1 MILIKIIAILIT
13 TGAGLLQ
20 IGLEHKW
27 HDKRTKKHKTIR
39 SFLLLLMIVGFLSA
53 SILVVY
59 DDRQSELQVR
69 TLTDLKDNAE
79 KATKDSEKRE
89 LKAVEDRE
97 RIKEELEELQTRI
110 KPVIKLATKKYPTLD
125 INSALVKLADDV
137 QDLQKQNEELRKITK
152 DLAERDYFHPLN
164 SMTKSIV
171 VQRLN
176 QIISSASNREIQIT
190 IVSESGNTN
199 RQKVARQL
207 VEILSECGF
216 KTTGPSAA
224 MTFSRGV
231 LPAVRIAVNPADEDI
246 ARQLAFALNPYL
258 NVRFSGKA
266 KNDNEQGK
274 ISIAI
279 YGDPIFSDDG
289 VVTFP

>member
-1 MILIKIIAILIT
+1 MIFFKIIAILIA

-20 IGLEHKW
+20 IGLEYKW
-27 HDKRTKKHKTIR
+27 HDKRTKKHKIVR
-39 SFLLLLMIVGFLSA
+39 SFLIFLMIVGFLTA
-53 SILVVY
+53 SILVLF

-69 TLTDLKDNAE
+69 TLTALKNSAE
-79 KATKDSEKRE
+79 KATKDSETRE

-97 RIKEELEELQTRI
+97 RIKQELEELQTQI
-110 KPVIKLATKKYPTLD
+110 KPVIKLATEKYPTLD
-125 INSALVKLADDV
+125 INNALAKLSDDI
-137 QDLQKQNEELRKITK
+137 QNLQEQNEELQKKTK
-152 DLAERDYFHPLN
+152 DLTERDFFHPLN
-164 SMTKSIV
+164 SRTKSTV
-171 VQRLN
+171 LQRLN
-176 QIISSASNREIQIT
+176 QIAGSARDRDIQIT

-207 VEILSECGF
+207 VDILSESGF
-216 KTTGPSAA
+216 KTTGPSPT
-224 MTFSRGV
+224 MTFSKGV
-231 LPAVRIAVNPADEDI
+231 LPAVRVAINPADEDI

-266 KNDNEQGK
+266 KNENEKGK

-279 YGDPIFSDDG
+279 YGDPIFSEEG